1 MTVTDTRSRVTTAA
15 HDVLPA
21 LSSDE
26 LRVLLRLAGATA
38 LPLEADPENCSPTDI
53 ADVVAARSLLARG
66 LAQLVGAQLR
76 IAPGAH
82 AALRPVTPAD
92 RVVQVDMEVS
102 GELHRHL
109 LIDGNNRGLHLRE
122 REPDVWVV
130 EQHADSSGDTGR
142 AAATVNRT
150 VLDLI
155 TSHVADS
162 SSETTCTRIEL
173 DSQTHLQA
181 DATAFDGTAADVVQL
196 LVVAGV
202 EGGAATRWATAL
214 TQRDGAGAVRVA
226 NRATYLGSD
235 PALTDEGIGWVAAGR
250 HGLWRVVEH
259 EHGATITT
267 SDLATLRSD
276 VRLALA
282 GEIGRS
288 R

>member
-1 MTVTDTRSRVTTAA
+1 MTVTDIPSRVTTAA

-21 LSSDE
+21 LSVDE

-38 LPLEADPENCSPTDI
+38 LPLEADAENSSPTDI

-76 IAPGAH
+76 IAPGAR
-82 AALRPVTPAD
+82 AALLPVTPAD
-92 RVVQVDMEVS
+92 RVVQVDMEVN

-109 LIDGNNRGLHLRE
+109 LIDGNNRSLHLRE
-122 REPDVWVV
+122 REPDVWVF
-130 EQHADSSGDTGR
+130 EQHRDRSGDGGR
-142 AAATVNRT
+142 AGACVNNT
-150 VLDLI
+150 VLELI
-155 TSHVADS
+155 TSHVAGS
-162 SSETTCTRIEL
+162 SSETTDTRIEL
-173 DSQTHLQA
+173 DAHTHLQV
-181 DATAFDGTAADVVQL
+181 DATACDGTTADVAQL
-196 LVVAGV
+196 LAVAGIDK
-202 EGGAATRWATAL
+202 GAATRWATAL
-214 TQRDGAGAVRVA
+214 TQRAGAGAVRMTK
-226 NRATYLGSD
+226 RATCLDSD
-235 PALTDEGIGWVAAGR
+235 PTFTDQGIGWVAAGR

-267 SDLATLRSD
+267 TDLAMLLCD